1 MADFHAIIPAGG
13 SGTRLWPLSRRGRP
27 KSLLDLTGAGR
38 TLLQAT
44 WDRLVPLTGKDR
56 IHVVAGAEHAEVIGD
71 QLPELQ
77 NLIIEPG
84 ARDSMPAIGLALTH
98 IVRQNPE
105 AIAGTFAADHFID
118 DPAGFGTAITH
129 GVRVAE
135 TGSLCTVGVTPTH
148 ASGAYGYIQTGSPA
162 GIDSAPTA
170 RHVSRFVE
178 KPDAS
183 TAASYLTSGDW
194 LWNAGIFIG
203 SAAGILQLLGSYQPG
218 LSDALHAFTDDG
230 GDWADIP
237 AMAID
242 YAIAQPAAADG
253 KLMTIPAEFGW
264 KDIGDFATLADIR
277 TGTSEDGDSTLLTDA
292 SGLVINHSGRAIS
305 VLGIEDAVVVDTGD
319 NVLITTRSYA
329 QRVKDLPAQ
338 WRARGRDDLT

>member
-1 MADFHAIIPAGG
+1 
-13 SGTRLWPLSRRGRP
+13 
-27 KSLLDLTGAGR
+27 
-38 TLLQAT
+38 
-44 WDRLVPLTGKDR
+44 
-56 IHVVAGAEHAEVIGD
+56 
-71 QLPELQ
+71 
-77 NLIIEPG
+77 
-84 ARDSMPAIGLALTH
+84 
-98 IVRQNPE
+98 
-105 AIAGTFAADHFID
+105 
-118 DPAGFGTAITH
+118 
-129 GVRVAE
+129 
-135 TGSLCTVGVTPTH
+135 
-148 ASGAYGYIQTGSPA
+148 
-162 GIDSAPTA
+162 
-170 RHVSRFVE
+170 E

-218 LSDALHAFTDDG
+218 LSDALHAYTDDG

-305 VLGIEDAVVVDTGD
+305 VLGIDDAVVVDTGD

-338 WRARGRDDLT
+338 WRARGRDDLTCGYSRLGHSRTGRTCSPTSGSTTMSWLAAIPSASSSASVSVLRLMRPRATGP

>member
-71 QLPELQ
+71 QLPKLQ
-77 NLIIEPG
+77 NLIIEPD

-105 AIAGTFAADHFID
+105 AIAGTFAADHSID
-118 DPAGFGTAITH
+118 DPAGFRTAITH
-129 GVRVAE
+129 GVRIAE
-135 TGSLCTVGVTPTH
+135 TGSLCTIGVTPTH

-162 GIDSAPTA
+162 GIDGAPTA
-170 RHVSRFVE
+170 RHVNRFVE

-183 TAASYLTSGDW
+183 TAESYLTSGDW

-203 SAAGILQLLGSYQPG
+203 AAAEILRLLGSYQPG
-218 LSDALHAFTDDG
+218 LSDALHAYTAHG

-237 AMAID
+237 PMAVD

-277 TGTSEDGDSTLLTDA
+277 TGTFEDDALTLLTDA
-292 SGLVINHSGRAIS
+292 SGLVINNSGRAIS
-305 VLGIEDAVVVDTGD
+305 VLGIDDAVVVDTGD

>member
-1 MADFHAIIPAGG
+1 MADFHAIIPAGC

-27 KSLLDLTGAGR
+27 KFLLDLTGHGR

-44 WDRLVPLTGKDR
+44 WDRLVPLVGTSH
-56 IHVVAGAEHAEVIGD
+56 IHVVAGAEHADAIGR
-71 QLPELQ
+71 QLPDLE
-77 NLIIEPG
+77 NLLIEPD
-84 ARDSMPAIGLALTH
+84 ARDSMPAIGLALAH
-98 IVRQNPE
+98 IMRQDPD
-105 AIAGTFAADHFID
+105 AIAGTFAADHSID
-118 DPAGFGTAITH
+118 DPVSFRTAVTNAVH
-129 GVRVAE
+129 VAE
-135 TGSLCTVGVTPTH
+135 TGSLCTIGVTPTH
-148 ASGAYGYIQTGSPA
+148 ASGAYGYIQAGSPA
-162 GIDSAPTA
+162 GIDGAPTA
-170 RHVSRFVE
+170 RHVNRFVE
-178 KPDAS
+178 KPDAN
-183 TAASYLTSGDW
+183 TAESYLTSGDW

-203 SAAGILQLLGSYQPG
+203 AAAEILRLLGSYQPG
-218 LSDALHAFTDDG
+218 LSDALHAYTADG

-237 AMAID
+237 PIAVD

-277 TGTSEDGDSTLLTDA
+277 TGTFEDDALTLLTDA
-292 SGLVINHSGRAIS
+292 SGLVINNSGRAIS
-305 VLGIEDAVVVDTGD
+305 VLGIDDAVVVDTGD

>member
-1 MADFHAIIPAGG
+1 
-13 SGTRLWPLSRRGRP
+13 
-27 KSLLDLTGAGR
+27 
-38 TLLQAT
+38 
-44 WDRLVPLTGKDR
+44 
-56 IHVVAGAEHAEVIGD
+56 
-71 QLPELQ
+71 
-77 NLIIEPG
+77 
-84 ARDSMPAIGLALTH
+84 
-98 IVRQNPE
+98 
-105 AIAGTFAADHFID
+105 
-118 DPAGFGTAITH
+118 
-129 GVRVAE
+129 AE

-162 GIDSAPTA
+162 GIDGAPTA
-170 RHVSRFVE
+170 RHVSQFVE

-183 TAASYLTSGDW
+183 TAARYLTAGDW
-194 LWNAGIFIG
+194 LWNAGLYIEY
-203 SAAGILQLLGSYQPG
+203 AAGRLQRLGSYQPG

-292 SGLVINHSGRAIS
+292 S
-305 VLGIEDAVVVDTGD
+305 
-319 NVLITTRSYA
+319 
-329 QRVKDLPAQ
+329 
-338 WRARGRDDLT
+338 